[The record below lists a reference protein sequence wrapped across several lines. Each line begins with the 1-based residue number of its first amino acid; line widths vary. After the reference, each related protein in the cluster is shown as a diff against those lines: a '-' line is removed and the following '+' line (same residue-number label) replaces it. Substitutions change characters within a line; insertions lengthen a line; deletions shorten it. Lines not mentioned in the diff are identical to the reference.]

1 MSKFLSYTELYET
14 IQQLSSRT
22 EEILWV
28 SSLQLG
34 TNAHK
39 IFSQEILKKPPSNV
53 RFVFPLTDITVEN
66 GEINPYEIQFLRERF
81 RDSVKAY
88 DGVHSNIFIFDNLA
102 LVTSADLTESAF
114 TNSLE
119 VGVAL
124 DGPEVEKIK
133 TFFTQNIWQNAKSV
147 CDLRNQKKIWNL
159 SQNKAVKQIKRS
171 LKRAK
176 THTNITDWSD
186 ECTNTWYIGI
196 LNRFPS
202 NTVRK
207 IIKETNL
214 GNELLIVGDVGYN
227 AFRELRLGDLTY
239 IADFNKLRG
248 KILIQI
254 ARVYDKIKAE
264 TDDGDLHLA
273 GQVLKNFVLE
283 RNQFFD
289 LLKKISIR
297 PRAYEAKLN
306 ADQLRLLSETLA
318 TIKTKR
324 KKSKNKPPKSSI
336 AKKAKT
342 KKNKKQG

>member
-1 MSKFLSYTELYET
+1 MSKFLSCTELYET

-39 IFSQEILKKPPSNV
+39 IFSQEILRKPSLNV
-53 RFVFPLTDITVEN
+53 RFVFPLTDKTVER
-66 GEINPYEIQFLRERF
+66 GEINPYEIQFLREHF
-81 RDSVKAY
+81 RDSVKTN
-88 DGVHSNIFIFDNLA
+88 DGVHSNIFIFDSLA
-102 LVTSADLTESAF
+102 LITSADLTESAF
-114 TNSLE
+114 ANNLE

-124 DGPEVEKIK
+124 DDSEVEKIK
-133 TFFTQNIWQNAKSV
+133 TFFTQNLWQDSKSV
-147 CDLRNQKKIWNL
+147 SDLRNQKKIWNL
-159 SQNKAVKQIKRS
+159 SQNRTDKINHG

-176 THTNITDWSD
+176 AHTNIMDWSD
-186 ECTNTWYIGI
+186 EYTNTWYIGI

-202 NTVRK
+202 NTVHK
-207 IIKETNL
+207 LKKETNL
-214 GNELLIVGDVGYN
+214 GNEFLIVGDVGYN
-227 AFRELRLGDLTY
+227 AFRELKLGDLTY

-248 KILIQI
+248 KILIQ
-254 ARVYDKIKAE
+254 AVRVYDKIKAE

-283 RNQFFD
+283 RNQFID
-289 LLKKISIR
+289 LLKKINIR

-306 ADQLRLLSETLA
+306 PEQLRLLLDTLA
-318 TIKTKR
+318 TIKIKR
-324 KKSKNKPPKSSI
+324 KKSKNKPPKSTI

-342 KKNKKQG
+342 KRKK